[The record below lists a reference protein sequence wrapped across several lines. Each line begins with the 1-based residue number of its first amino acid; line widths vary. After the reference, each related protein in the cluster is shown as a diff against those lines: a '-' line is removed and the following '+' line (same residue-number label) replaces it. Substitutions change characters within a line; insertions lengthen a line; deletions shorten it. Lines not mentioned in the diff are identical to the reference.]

1 MEWLL
6 VCIGGITFGS
16 LLFAMLQSRQNR
28 ILEAER
34 AHLLALLSTTESEL
48 AQAQQAIIRLETQ
61 AQAEKQALQEKERLL
76 ESAKSQLS
84 ESFKALS
91 ANALAQNN
99 QDFLK
104 LAQTIFNQQQVQ
116 TQQQLG
122 QGQKHIEETMEPVG
136 TALHKFNERITKIEQ
151 ERAASTASLNQ
162 QLQQLA
168 QSHQQLSQSTH
179 SLVQALRAPQVR
191 GQWGELQLR
200 RSVEMAGMLNYCD
213 FSEQAN
219 VEDANGRRQR
229 PDMLIH
235 LPNERSIVVD
245 AKVPLAA
252 YLDALQSNEAA
263 IQSERMQAHAR
274 QLREHVKA
282 LSAKAYW
289 HQFESSPEFVVLFIP
304 SESIF
309 SAALEQAPDLIELG
323 VANQVIIAT
332 PTTLIAL
339 LKAIAYGWQ
348 QAAVAREA
356 KEISQL
362 GKELHERI
370 GVVMDH
376 FNKLGKSLDQS
387 VAHFNGTA
395 RSLQSRL
402 TVTAK
407 KFEALDSASGTEV
420 SASPQIERLT
430 DPLIHN
436 PHDG

>member
-16 LLFAMLQSRQNR
+16 LLFALLQSRQNR
-28 ILEAER
+28 DLEVQRER
-34 AHLLALLSTTESEL
+34 LQTRLSATESEL
-48 AQAQQAIIRLETQ
+48 TQAQQTIIRYQSE
-61 AQAEKQALQEKERLL
+61 AQAEQIAVQEKERLL

-91 ANALAQNN
+91 ASALAQNN

-104 LAQTIFNQQQVQ
+104 LAQTISNQQQVQ

-122 QGQKHIEETMEPVG
+122 QGQKRIEETMEPVS
-136 TALHKFNERITKIEQ
+136 TALLQFNERMTQIEQ
-151 ERAASTASLNQ
+151 ERSASTASLNQ
-162 QLQQLA
+162 QLKQLA

-219 VEDANGRRQR
+219 VEDANGLRQR
-229 PDMLIH
+229 PDMVIH
-235 LPNERSIVVD
+235 LPNERSIIVD

-263 IQSERMQAHAR
+263 IQSDRMQAHAR

-282 LSAKAYW
+282 LSTKAYW
-289 HQFESSPEFVVLFIP
+289 NQFESSPEFVVLFIP

-356 KEISQL
+356 KEISRL

-370 GVVMDH
+370 AVVVDH

-420 SASPQIERLT
+420 TASPQIERLT
-430 DPLIHN
+430 DPPLQN
-436 PHDG
+436 PHD

>member
-6 VCIGGITFGS
+6 VCIGGITLGS
-16 LLFAMLQSRQNR
+16 FLCARLQSRQYR
-28 ILEAER
+28 ILEAQREDLQAR
-34 AHLLALLSTTESEL
+34 LSSTESEL
-48 AQAQQAIIRLETQ
+48 AQAQQAIIRYQ
-61 AQAEKQALQEKERLL
+61 AQAEAEHSALQEKEHLL

-91 ANALAQNN
+91 ASALAQNN
-99 QDFLK
+99 QEFLK

-122 QGQKHIEETMEPVG
+122 QGQKRIEETMEPVG
-136 TALHKFNERITKIEQ
+136 TALHKFNERMTKIEQ
-151 ERAASTASLNQ
+151 ERSASTASLKQ
-162 QLQQLA
+162 QLKQLA
-168 QSHQQLSQSTH
+168 QSHQQLSHSTH

-219 VEDANGRRQR
+219 VEDVNGLRQR
-229 PDMLIH
+229 PDMVIH

-252 YLDALQSNEAA
+252 YLDALQTNDAA

-282 LSAKAYW
+282 LSTKAYW
-289 HQFESSPEFVVLFIP
+289 NQFESSPEFVVLFIP

-309 SAALEQAPDLIELG
+309 SAALEQAPELIELG

-356 KEISQL
+356 KEISRL

-370 GVVMDH
+370 AVVVDH

-407 KFEALDSASGTEV
+407 KFEALDSASGTAV
-420 SASPQIERLT
+420 TASPQIERLT
-430 DPLIHN
+430 DPPIHN
-436 PHDG
+436 PHD

>member
-16 LLFAMLQSRQNR
+16 LLFARLQSQQNR
-28 ILEAER
+28 ILEAQREDLQAR
-34 AHLLALLSTTESEL
+34 LSSTKSEL
-48 AQAQQAIIRLETQ
+48 AQAQQAIIRYQ
-61 AQAEKQALQEKERLL
+61 AQAESEHSAMEEKERLL

-91 ANALAQNN
+91 ASALAKNN

-136 TALHKFNERITKIEQ
+136 TALHKFNERMTKIEQ

-162 QLQQLA
+162 QLKQLA

-219 VEDANGRRQR
+219 VEDVNGLRQR
-229 PDMLIH
+229 PDMVIH

-252 YLDALQSNEAA
+252 YLDALQTNEAA

-282 LSAKAYW
+282 LSTKAYW
-289 HQFESSPEFVVLFIP
+289 NQFESSPEFVVLFIP

-348 QAAVAREA
+348 QTAVAREA
-356 KEISQL
+356 KEISRL

-370 GVVMDH
+370 AVVVDH

-436 PHDG
+436 PHD